1 MPTTAFRLISIEA
14 KSHRKATRQKELQIN
29 HSTTILSSRMKTDT
43 QLNVEIRYSVSYG
56 LLGMVQLDCEVIYS
70 NEDKNVIKS
79 SQKKWEKEHK
89 LPEKMTGE
97 LYNRVLGEGSFEV
110 LNIARKLGLPPP
122 FKIEVPQVKMSGNK
136 NNIKPNT
143 NSPEIA

>member
-1 MPTTAFRLISIEA
+1 MPTTAFRLISMEA
-14 KSHRKATRQKELQIN
+14 KSHRKAARQKELQIN
-29 HSTTILSSRMKTDT
+29 HSTTILSSRMKNDT

-70 NEDKNVIKS
+70 NDDKKIIES

-122 FKIEVPQVKMSGNK
+122 FKIEVPQVKMGQNK
-136 NNIKPNT
+136 NIKPNL

>member
-29 HSTTILSSRMKTDT
+29 HSTTILASRVKNDT

-70 NEDKNVIKS
+70 NEDKSVIRT

-89 LPEKMTGE
+89 LPKNVTEE
-97 LYNRVLGEGSFEV
+97 LYNRVPGEGSFEV
-110 LNIARKLGLPPP
+110 LNVARKLGLPPP
-122 FKIEVPQVKMSGNK
+122 FKIEVPQVKMGENK
-136 NNIKPNT
+136 NIKPNT

>member
-29 HSTTILSSRMKTDT
+29 HSTTILASRAKNDT

-56 LLGMVQLDCEVIYS
+56 LLGMVQLDCEVVYS
-70 NEDKNVIKS
+70 NEDKSVIKK

-89 LPEKMTGE
+89 LPKSMTEE

-110 LNIARKLGLPPP
+110 LNVARKLGLPPP
-122 FKIEVPQVKMSGNK
+122 FKIEVPQVKMGENK
-136 NNIKPNT
+136 NIKPNT

>member
-1 MPTTAFRLISIEA
+1 
-14 KSHRKATRQKELQIN
+14 
-29 HSTTILSSRMKTDT
+29 
-43 QLNVEIRYSVSYG
+43 
-56 LLGMVQLDCEVIYS
+56 MVQLDCEVIYS
-70 NEDKNVIKS
+70 DENKKTIKT
-79 SQKKWEKEHK
+79 SQSKWEKEHK

-110 LNIARKLGLPPP
+110 LKIARKLGLPPP

-136 NNIKPNT
+136 SIKPNS

>member
-1 MPTTAFRLISIEA
+1 MSTTAFRLISIEA
-14 KSHRKATRQKELQIN
+14 KSHRKAARQKELQIN
-29 HSTTILSSRMKTDT
+29 HSTTILSSRMKNET

-56 LLGMVQLDCEVIYS
+56 LLGMVQLDCEVLYS
-70 NEDKNVIKS
+70 NEDRNLIETA
-79 SQKKWEKEHK
+79 QKKWESEHK
-89 LPEKMTGE
+89 LPEKLTAE

-122 FKIEVPQVKMSGNK
+122 FKVEVPQVKMGNNK
-136 NNIKPNT
+136 SIKPNT

>member
-14 KSHRKATRQKELQIN
+14 KSHRKAARQKELQIN
-29 HSTTILSSRMKTDT
+29 HSTTILSSRTKSDT
-43 QLNVEIRYSVSYG
+43 QLSVEIRYSVSYG

-70 NEDKNVIKS
+70 DDDKNIIKS
-79 SQKKWEKEHK
+79 SQQKWEKEHK
-89 LPEKMTGE
+89 LPEKITGE
-97 LYNRVLGEGSFEV
+97 VYNRVLGEGSFEV

-122 FKIEVPQVKMSGNK
+122 FKMEVPQVKMGVNK
-136 NNIKPNT
+136 NNVKPIS